1 MLYKDRKKNWHKKH
15 MFNDL
20 TNLDIAFNWTCNTSF
35 GKQICNI
42 APLTNLRFVSQDFE
56 VSNVRCYSGL
66 TSLRFVSDYQQKKN
80 YNSHSFSP
88 QIKVDN
94 NIFKYRDL
102 TSLLTSPKVMLD
114 VRSEKRSFVTTPYI
128 ITAATV
134 LKNTKVASKGSLGRP
149 PVPSPLDLKWKW
161 FNTLTSDITK
171 GNVKSD
177 VTKRFNKSEILKS
190 VPTSHIV
197 TPPKEVLE
205 GDRRNG
211 VPKSPRKMSVPT
223 SHNMTHTAL
232 TSPEVAWQHRSANTL
247 KSALQSRSGVKDVKP
262 KVALKRGVGSSFRS
276 TTGSLFK
283 NAKKRKI
290 KGILGKIYISSTKN
304 NTIITLI
311 DKKGDTKGWSC
322 SGSLGFKNARKS
334 TTYAAQAAAEN
345 IVKKAKALGYTHLRL
360 LVKGLGRG
368 KQSCLRALSK
378 CGLKIISIED
388 QTGIPYNGC
397 RLSKKRR
404 V

>member
-1 MLYKDRKKNWHKKH
+1 MLYKDKKKNWHKKH

-42 APLTNLRFVSQDFE
+42 APLLNLLTRTNPDIAPLAKQITVGDVRCYRFRRSGVLVSQDFE

-80 YNSHSFSP
+80 YNSHCFSP

-94 NIFKYRDL
+94 NIFKYRDF
-102 TSLLTSPKVMLD
+102 TSPLTLPLVNKSKWCQSD

-149 PVPSPLDLKWKW
+149 PVPSPLDPKSKWLKPAP
-161 FNTLTSDITK
+161 TL
-171 GNVKSD
+171 
-177 VTKRFNKSEILKS
+177 
-190 VPTSHIV
+190 HIV
-197 TPPKEVLE
+197 TPPKKVLKQ
-205 GDRRNG
+205 DRRNHL
-211 VPKSPRKMSVPT
+211 PKSPRGNTTSIFQSVPT
-223 SHNMTHTAL
+223 SHNTTSTAL
-232 TSPEVAWQHRSANTL
+232 TSPEVQLNE
-247 KSALQSRSGVKDVKP
+247 KP
-262 KVALKRGVGSSFRS
+262 KVVSKRGIASNFRYPK
-276 TTGSLFK
+276 GYLFK

>member
-20 TNLDIAFNWTCNTSF
+20 TNLDIAFNITLFNTPF
-35 GKQICNI
+35 G
-42 APLTNLRFVSQDFE
+42 S

-66 TSLRFVSDYQQKKN
+66 TRTNLDIAFNITKGDVRCYRFVSRFVSDYQQKKN
-80 YNSHSFSP
+80 SNSHSFSP
-88 QIKVDN
+88 QIKVHN
-94 NIFKYRDL
+94 NILKYKD
-102 TSLLTSPKVMLD
+102 K
-114 VRSEKRSFVTTPYI
+114 SEKRSFVTTPYI

-149 PVPSPLDLKWKW
+149 PVPSPLDLKSKW
-161 FNTLTSDITK
+161 FNTLPSLAEQITK
-171 GNVKSD
+171 GPVKSD
-177 VTKRFNKSEILKS
+177 VTKRFNKSLTSLLTSPKVMLDVQILKS

-197 TPPKEVLE
+197 TPPKEVLK

-232 TSPEVAWQHRSANTL
+232 TSPEVRLN
-247 KSALQSRSGVKDVKP
+247 DKP
-262 KVALKRGVGSSFRS
+262 KVVSKRGIGSNFRS
-276 TTGSLFK
+276 PKGYLFK